1 MNNNIKV
8 MIMLVMAAMTAGC
21 HTEIDVGDLPFTEV
35 LIIRGVLQEG
45 DTVKTL
51 YVGKTT
57 PYQQEYYKIYGAQAN
72 DDFKGWMNDAVVS
85 VECDGKTYPM
95 SYRGTGNYGNDSLIV
110 AAGKTYRLHASWN
123 GHHAEAVTT
132 VPRSISIDS
141 VTVVG
146 RTQLRENGDWQLY
159 DYTLEASVNNHMN
172 SVFDMTVIQGVSSP
186 LYSYYEGNAVCKSET
201 AGSSDHVKLQI
212 ACNLS
217 FATVPGFINK
227 HTMIVQC
234 FDEPYYFYRLSSDE
248 QLSSQIAWNVT
259 GDAIGMFI
267 GATKPMIKTFI
278 L

>member
-8 MIMLVMAAMTAGC
+8 MIMLVMAAMSAGC
-21 HTEIDVGDLPFTEV
+21 HNEIDVGDLPFTEV
-35 LIIRGVLQEG
+35 LVIRGVLQEG

-51 YVGKTT
+51 YVAKTT
-57 PYQQEYYKIYGAQAN
+57 PYQEEYYKIYGAQAN
-72 DDFKGWMNDAVVS
+72 DNFKGWMIDAVVS

-95 SYRGTGNYGNDSLIV
+95 TYRGTGNYGNDTLIV

-123 GHHAEAVTT
+123 GHLAESVTT

-146 RTQLRENGDWQLY
+146 RTKIQENGDWGLY
-159 DYTLEASVNNHMN
+159 GYTLEASVNNHMN
-172 SVFDMTVIQGVSSP
+172 SVFDVTVMQGVPSP
-186 LYSYYEGNAVCKSET
+186 LYAYYDKNDVCRNER
-201 AGSSDHVKLQI
+201 AGSLDQIKLQI
-212 ACNLS
+212 TCNLS
-217 FATVPGFINK
+217 ITTNPKYINK

-234 FDEPYYFYRLSSDE
+234 FDEPYYNYRLSSDE

-267 GATKPMIKTFI
+267 GATKPMLKTFI